1 MEIARA
7 GSAMHTGE
15 RRRRMWDGEQLGF
28 WVWGDNNLT
37 PGFVCV
43 RVWGLHIHNV
53 EVGPVRR
60 VQRT

>member
-1 MEIARA
+1 MRA
-7 GSAMHTGE
+7 GE